1 LPDRR
6 HAGALWRVGRR
17 IGVRLAV
24 AVGTLLLI
32 SVITFAATNAVPS
45 DPARAALG
53 KEASQADLVEYRK
66 QEGLDRPLVPRYFSW
81 LGHYVRGDWG
91 TSVLANHTKVRG
103 EVVPRMLRTL
113 LLAMIAMA
121 ISVAL
126 AFWIGV
132 ATGRRSGRAGDLVT
146 SIVTL
151 IFNSMPEFVTAL
163 AILIL
168 LGVELKWLPIESGSG
183 IFYGDTADAVKSFA
197 MPIITLVLVLTPYLT
212 RMVRTNVREILQQP
226 MVRGA
231 VLRGLP
237 PRQVLWRHVVPNA
250 GVPVINVI
258 ALTLADILAGVVAV
272 ETVFSFPGIGN
283 LFVTSVLSKDLPVV
297 QAVALVVGAGFVL
310 LNLLADL
317 TLMAVDPRLRTRS

>member
-1 LPDRR
+1 LRSGSTSFLR
-6 HAGALWRVGRR
+6 AGRR

-24 AVGTLLLI
+24 AIGTLLLI
-32 SVITFAATNAVPS
+32 SIITFGATNAVPS
-45 DPARAALG
+45 DPARSALG
-53 KEASQADLVEYRK
+53 KTASQADLAQYRK
-66 QEGLDRPLVPRYFSW
+66 QEGLNRPVVTRYFTW
-81 LGHYVRGDWG
+81 LGNYVRGDWG
-91 TSVLANHTKVRG
+91 TSVLADKTKVSS

-113 LLAMIAMA
+113 LLAVIAMA
-121 ISVAL
+121 ISIVL

-132 ATGRRSGRAGDLVT
+132 STGRRSGRFGDLVT

-163 AILIL
+163 AILVL
-168 LGVELKWLPIESGSG
+168 FGVEFTWLPIESGSG
-183 IFYGDTADAVKSFA
+183 IFYGDLWDAVKSFA
-197 MPIITLVLVLTPYLT
+197 MPTITLVLVLTPYLT
-212 RMVRTNVREILQQP
+212 RMVRANVREILQQP

-250 GVPVINVI
+250 GVPVINVM
-258 ALTLADILAGVVAV
+258 ALTLADVLAGVVAI
-272 ETVFSFPGIGN
+272 ETVFSFPGIGQ
-283 LFVTSVLSKDLPVV
+283 LFVTSVLAKDLPVV

-317 TLMAVDPRLRTRS
+317 ALLAIDPRLRTGS

>member
-1 LPDRR
+1 MRSELTTAYLR
-6 HAGALWRVGRR
+6 AGRR
-17 IGVRLAV
+17 IGARLAV
-24 AVGTLLLI
+24 AIGTLLLI
-32 SVITFAATNAVPS
+32 SIITFAATNAVPS
-45 DPARAALG
+45 DPARSALG
-53 KEASQADLVEYRK
+53 KTASAADLRQYRH
-66 QEGLDRPLVPRYFSW
+66 QEGLDRPLIPRYFTW
-81 LGHYVRGDWG
+81 LGNYVRGDWG
-91 TSVLANHTKVRG
+91 TSVLADKTQVTH
-103 EVVPRMLRTL
+103 EVIPRMLRTL
-113 LLAMIAMA
+113 LLAVIAMV

-132 ATGRRSGRAGDLVT
+132 STGRRSGRFVDLGT
-146 SIVTL
+146 SIITL
-151 IFNSMPEFVTAL
+151 IFNSMPEFVTAI
-163 AILIL
+163 AVLIL
-168 LGVELKWLPIESGSG
+168 FGVEFTWLPIESGSG
-183 IFYGDTADAVKSFA
+183 IFYGDLWAAVKSYA
-197 MPIITLVLVLTPYLT
+197 MPLITLVLVLTPYLT

-250 GVPVINVI
+250 GVPVINVM
-258 ALTLADILAGVVAV
+258 ALTLADILAGVVAI

-317 TLMAVDPRLRTRS
+317 TLLAVDPRLRTRS

>member
-1 LPDRR
+1 LHSELTSAYLR
-6 HAGALWRVGRR
+6 AGRR
-17 IGVRLAV
+17 FGVRLAV
-24 AVGTLLLI
+24 AIGTLLLI
-32 SVITFAATNAVPS
+32 SIITFAATNAVPS
-45 DPARAALG
+45 DPARSALG
-53 KEASQADLVEYRK
+53 KTASQADLAQYRK
-66 QEGLDRPLVPRYFSW
+66 QEGLDRPLVPRYFLW
-81 LGHYVRGDWG
+81 LGNYVRGDWG
-91 TSVLANHTKVRG
+91 TSVLANKTRVSS
-103 EVVPRMLRTL
+103 EVIPRMLRTL
-113 LLAMIAMA
+113 LLAVIAMA
-121 ISVAL
+121 ISVVL

-132 ATGRRSGRAGDLVT
+132 STGRRSGRALDLVS

-168 LGVELKWLPIESGSG
+168 FGVEFQWLPIESGSG
-183 IFYGDTADAVKSFA
+183 IFYGGTWDAVKSYA
-197 MPIITLVLVLTPYLT
+197 MPLITLVLVLTPYLT
-212 RMVRTNVREILQQP
+212 RMVRANVREILQQP

-250 GVPVINVI
+250 GVPVINVM
-258 ALTLADILAGVVAV
+258 ALTLADILAGVVAI

-283 LFVTSVLSKDLPVV
+283 LFVTSVLAKDLPVV

-317 TLMAVDPRLRTRS
+317 TLIAVDPRLRTRS

>member
-1 LPDRR
+1 LHIERANAFLR
-6 HAGALWRVGRR
+6 AGRR
-17 IGVRLAV
+17 VGVRLAV
-24 AVGTLLLI
+24 ALGTLLLI
-32 SVITFAATNAVPS
+32 SIITFAATNAIPS
-45 DPARAALG
+45 DPARSALG
-53 KEASQADLVEYRK
+53 KEASQADLVQYRK
-66 QEGLDRPLVPRYFSW
+66 QEGLDRPLLPRYVSW
-81 LGHYVRGDWG
+81 LGNYVRGDWG
-91 TSVLANHTKVRG
+91 TSVLANKTKVSS
-103 EVVPRMLRTL
+103 EVVPRMERTL
-113 LLAMIAMA
+113 VLALVAMT
-121 ISVAL
+121 ISVLL

-132 ATGRRSGRAGDLVT
+132 STGRRSGRVGDLLT

-163 AILIL
+163 AILVA
-168 LGVELKWLPIESGSG
+168 LGVGFQWFPIESASG
-183 IFYGDTADAVKSFA
+183 IYYGSTWDAVKSYA
-197 MPIITLVLVLTPYLT
+197 MPVITLVLVLTPYLT

-258 ALTLADILAGVVAV
+258 GLTLADILAGVVAV

-297 QAVALVVGAGFVL
+297 QAVALVVGAGFVF

-317 TLMAVDPRLRTRS
+317 TLLSVDPRLRTRS

>member
-1 LPDRR
+1 LPSDRTNAFLR
-6 HAGALWRVGRR
+6 AGRR
-17 IGVRLAV
+17 VGVRLAV
-24 AVGTLLLI
+24 SIGTLLLI
-32 SVITFAATNAVPS
+32 SIITFAATNAVPS
-45 DPARAALG
+45 DPARSALG
-53 KEASQADLVEYRK
+53 KTASQAELQQYRE
-66 QEGLDRPLVPRYFSW
+66 QEGLDRPLIPRYFLW
-81 LGHYVRGDWG
+81 LGNYARGDWG
-91 TSVLANHTKVRG
+91 TSVLANKTKVSS
-103 EVVPRMLRTL
+103 EVIPRMLRTL
-113 LLAMIAMA
+113 LLAVIAMA
-121 ISVAL
+121 ISVVL

-132 ATGRRSGRAGDLVT
+132 STGRRSGRALDLV
-146 SIVTL
+146 SSVVTL

-168 LGVELKWLPIESGSG
+168 FGVEVQWFPIESGSG
-183 IFYGDTADAVKSFA
+183 IFYGDLWAAAKSYA
-197 MPIITLVLVLTPYLT
+197 MPLITLVLVLTPYLT

-237 PRQVLWRHVVPNA
+237 PRHVLWRHVVPNA
-250 GVPVINVI
+250 GVPVINVM
-258 ALTLADILAGVVAV
+258 ALTLADILAGIVAI

-317 TLMAVDPRLRTRS
+317 TLLAVDPRLRTRP